1 MVTMRPRVDI
11 ILTLQ
16 RAMIHLEKDLVTTK
30 GKNNAVAFEN
40 LANVGSNNY
49 LRVVIQVQI

>member
-16 RAMIHLEKDLVTTK
+16 RAMIYLEKDLVTEK

-49 LRVVIQVQI
+49 LRFVIPVQI